1 MSVQE
6 HKTTSDPAG
15 RSRPAGRPAWALDVG
30 VVALWFLVAGVLAGL
45 AWWLLTPL
53 PEATRVGDA
62 ASLDPEQLTGEVAI
76 DGGFAVIA
84 TLVGLVSG
92 VVLLGWRRRDPVL
105 VVVLSVVGAG
115 LASLVMVGLGRLL
128 GPGDVVAALRAL
140 PDGGKAPVPLR
151 LHAPGVAL
159 LLPAATALGALVQLW
174 VLRRDDRTDDET
186 DGPNGPGSGTPD
198 GGDGRVEQPH
208 EVAGSEP
215 QVETATTPADPHRGP
230 VQG

>member
-1 MSVQE
+1 MSVRE
-6 HKTTSDPAG
+6 HTGTSAPDG
-15 RSRPAGRPAWALDVG
+15 HRRPAGRPAWALDVG

-76 DGGFAVIA
+76 DGWFAVIA

-115 LASLVMVGLGRLL
+115 LASLVMIGLGRLL

-174 VLRRDDRTDDET
+174 VLRRDDRNPEEPH
-186 DGPNGPGSGTPD
+186 GAQGSGASD

-208 EVAGSEP
+208 EVAGREP
-215 QVETATTPADPHRGP
+215 EVETATPPADPHRGP